1 MALAGAGWAPIIRER
16 ALRLE
21 GNPREHLAR
30 SVRPPGPC
38 THERARATSEGFH
51 WKPGG
56 GGMAQVTASEKG
68 VEGEMARVVEGV
80 RATVRRHSERFER
93 AIPLIASENLLSPY
107 AKELLVSD
115 FHSRYAEG
123 LPGERYYE
131 GNEQVDEVE
140 RVCLDL
146 AKRLFRC
153 SFADVR
159 PISGTVANMA
169 VLKALAEPG
178 DLVGTCRLADGA
190 HISSASFGA
199 FGLRGVKPVYYAWD
213 PARMTVDVDA
223 TRAILKAVRPKLCLF
238 GLSLFLFPLPVHELA
253 PTLAEIGA
261 RGWYDGAHVL
271 GLIAGGE
278 FQDPLHE
285 GCVVLSASTHK
296 TLPGPQHGILLANSD
311 DEEVVRRLT
320 AGAFPGVTSNHHLHA
335 MAALAVSLAEHLAFG
350 RAYARQ
356 VIANARALG
365 QALHERGFDVL
376 APELGFTASHTIA
389 VRVTREG
396 GGEAVA
402 RRLADAGIISNKN
415 LLPGDTSSKHPGGL
429 RLGSPEVTR
438 LGMREKEMARI
449 AELMDALLHQDR
461 PTERV
466 RDDVARFKSEFTQLH
481 YCFGAGEAAY
491 RYYDLVGHPP
501 P

>member
-1 MALAGAGWAPIIRER
+1 
-16 ALRLE
+16 
-21 GNPREHLAR
+21 
-30 SVRPPGPC
+30 
-38 THERARATSEGFH
+38 
-51 WKPGG
+51 
-56 GGMAQVTASEKG
+56 
-68 VEGEMARVVEGV
+68 MARTVEQV
-80 RATVRRHSERFER
+80 RDAVRRHSLRFAR

-140 RVCLDL
+140 NICLDL

-159 PISGTVANMA
+159 PISGTVANLA
-169 VLKALAEPG
+169 VLKAMAEPG
-178 DLVGTCRLADGA
+178 DLVGTARLADGA
-190 HISSASFGA
+190 HISSAAFGA

-213 PARMTVDVDA
+213 PHRMTIDVER
-223 TRAILKAVRPKLCLF
+223 TREILRAVRPKLCLF
-238 GLSLFLFPLPVHELA
+238 GLSLFLFPLPVRELA
-253 PTLAEIGA
+253 PTLEEIGA

-271 GLIAGGE
+271 GLVAGGE

-296 TLPGPQHGILLANSD
+296 TLPGPQHGILLANTD
-311 DEEVVRRLT
+311 DAELARRL
-320 AGAFPGVTSNHHLHA
+320 ASGAFPGVTSNHHLHS

-356 VIANARALG
+356 TIANARALG
-365 QALHERGFDVL
+365 EALHARGFDVL
-376 APELGFTASHTIA
+376 AADLGFTASHTIA
-389 VRVTREG
+389 VRVAREG

-402 RRLADAGIISNKN
+402 RQMAAAGIIANKN
-415 LLPGDTSSKHPGGL
+415 LLPGDTSPKHPGGV
-429 RLGSPEVTR
+429 RLGTPEVTR
-438 LGMREKEMARI
+438 LGMKEKEMDRI
-449 AELMDALLHQDR
+449 AELLDELLHR
-461 PTERV
+461 GKPIAAVEAE
-466 RDDVARFKSEFTQLH
+466 VAEFKSAFAGLQ
-481 YCFGAGEAAY
+481 YCFAAGEAAY
-491 RYYDLVGHPP
+491 RYYELVDHPP